1 MRVKAKAP
9 ININIW
15 GGAMRYEVADLIDMV
30 LAKNEWTQRELTNQ
44 MGCGKNSLKGWRENG
59 APYYVVIALEH
70 FGGF

>member
-1 MRVKAKAP
+1 
-9 ININIW
+9 
-15 GGAMRYEVADLIDMV
+15 MRYEVADLIDMV